1 MSKRKELDS
10 KLRAILPNVYYQPP
24 STIKM
29 QYPCV
34 VYSRNRTNPFFADN
48 QKYVRRE
55 TYQVTVVDENP
66 DSNYANAVDQMVEA
80 RWVNSFSTQGLHHF
94 VFEIYI

>member
-10 KLRAILPNVYYQPP
+10 KLRQILPNVYYQPP
-24 STIKM
+24 ATIKM
-29 QYPCV
+29 QYPCA

-48 QKYVRRE
+48 QKYVRKE
-55 TYQVTVVDENP
+55 TYRITVVDENP
-66 DSNYANAVDQMVEA
+66 DSVYADAVDQLVEA